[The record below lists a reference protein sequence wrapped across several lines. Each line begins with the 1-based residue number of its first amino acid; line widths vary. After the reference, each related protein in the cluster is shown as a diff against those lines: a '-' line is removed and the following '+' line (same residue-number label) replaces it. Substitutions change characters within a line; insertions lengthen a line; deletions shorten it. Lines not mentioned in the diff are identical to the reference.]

1 MPQLN
6 LAQTRTLGT
15 GQDERPRLEL
25 CIEHPFVLAHLPS
38 QTSDISVNKPLIGIA
53 FVIAPAGSNLLAVI
67 RAHRLLTAVHN
78 LRAQKKA
85 FPWSPFVSVSRHP
98 SGCLDPPA
106 CSSISSLL
114 QAPWSLMSES
124 EGTFFFFN
132 YLVWNWVFLFVK
144 YLGKFLYQFVEYYL

>member
-15 GQDERPRLEL
+15 GQGERPSLEL
-25 CIEHPFVLAHLPS
+25 CVEHPFVLAHLPS

-67 RAHRLLTAVHN
+67 RAHRLLMVVHN

-85 FPWSPFVSVSRHP
+85 FLWRPLVSVSRSP

-106 CSSISSLL
+106 RSSISHLL
-114 QAPWSLMSES
+114 QAPWGLMSEP
-124 EGTFFFFN
+124 EAAFFFFP
-132 YLVWNWVFLFVK
+132 LITWSETGCFSL
-144 YLGKFLYQFVEYYL
+144 